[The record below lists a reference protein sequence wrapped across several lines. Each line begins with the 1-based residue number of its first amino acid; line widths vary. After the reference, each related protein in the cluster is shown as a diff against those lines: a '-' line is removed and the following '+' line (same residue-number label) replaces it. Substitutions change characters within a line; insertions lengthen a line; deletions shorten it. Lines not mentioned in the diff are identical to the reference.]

1 MGGKLYCMVC
11 GPRGSS
17 DREECLESLV
27 RKGKLVT
34 TVTVELMIRRNVSV
48 HLLFSFK
55 LKNCL
60 KEHW

>member
-1 MGGKLYCMVC
+1 MGGKLHCMVR

-17 DREECLESLV
+17 DREECLETLV
-27 RKGKLVT
+27 RTGKSVST
-34 TVTVELMIRRNVSV
+34 ATVELMRRRNVNV